1 MIFPLSHH
9 LELSSESN
17 YLIAFLIGIGFGFF
31 LEQGGFGNAN
41 KLAKTF
47 YFRDMTVV
55 KAMFTAIVTAMI
67 GLIIFRAF
75 GLINMDQIWI
85 NPSYIVPGI
94 FGGLVM
100 GVGFIVGGY
109 CPGTALVG
117 MATLKVDAWINVL
130 GGALGMYIA
139 AEVIPYTYTF
149 WKSSLIGER
158 ITLPE
163 YFNISYGLTGFFVIL
178 FALAFFGFS
187 EVMER
192 KFGNREE
199 LR

>member
-9 LELSSESN
+9 LEISTDTN
-17 YLIAFLIGIGFGFF
+17 YLIAFMIGIGFGFF

-55 KAMFTAIVTAMI
+55 KVMFTAIITAMI
-67 GLIIFRAF
+67 GLLALRAF
-75 GLINMDQIWI
+75 GLINMQQIWI
-85 NPSYIVPGI
+85 NPSYIWPGI
-94 FGGLVM
+94 FGGLIM

-109 CPGTALVG
+109 CPGTGLVG
-117 MATLKVDAWINVL
+117 MATLKVDAWVNVI
-130 GGALGMYIA
+130 GGAFGMFVA
-139 AEVIPYTYTF
+139 AEVIPHAYTF

-163 YFNISYGLTGFFVIL
+163 YFNISYGLTGFLVIL
-178 FALAFFGFS
+178 FALAFFAFA
-187 EVMER
+187 EVME
-192 KFGNREE
+192 KQFGNPEE
-199 LR
+199 LQ